1 MPGYGG
7 SMENY
12 APTPVEEVETVE
24 KRFVMPTLTLVQLIL
39 VGFIVVYA
47 WKARKMKGAVV
58 GSVAFA
64 IGLLHVYDHMYRVK
78 RGPEHL
84 FFLPRAEGYKWW
96 EMKKPT
102 RSNASKAIKDADA
115 KKAIEDAEA
124 QVASAMKNGMSFIRR

>member
-7 SMENY
+7 SMEQY
-12 APTPVEEVETVE
+12 APTPVEEVKTVE

-39 VGFIVVYA
+39 VGTIVVYA

-58 GSVAFA
+58 GSIALA

-84 FFLPRAEGYKWW
+84 FFLPRGEGYRPRKG
-96 EMKKPT
+96 
-102 RSNASKAIKDADA
+102 RRGRRGNAPAPQENIANDAIKNAQDHINEQM
-115 KKAIEDAEA
+115 KA
-124 QVASAMKNGMSFIRR
+124 AMKGYPL

>member
-7 SMENY
+7 SMEQY
-12 APTPVEEVETVE
+12 APTPVEEVKTVE

-39 VGFIVVYA
+39 VGTIVVYA

-58 GSVAFA
+58 GSIALA

-84 FFLPRAEGYKWW
+84 FFLPRAEEYGSGLFKYHRNKGSHSA
-96 EMKKPT
+96 K
-102 RSNASKAIKDADA
+102 SASKAVTDAA
-115 KKAIEDAEA
+115 
-124 QVASAMKNGMSFIRR
+124 ASVNKSVMSFIR

>member
-84 FFLPRAEGYKWW
+84 FFLPRAEGYKSR
-96 EMKKPT
+96 KTNKPT
-102 RSNASKAIKDADA
+102 LSNSNAS
-115 KKAIEDAEA
+115 KAIEDAEA
-124 QVASAMKNGMSFIRR
+124 QVASAMKNGMSFIR